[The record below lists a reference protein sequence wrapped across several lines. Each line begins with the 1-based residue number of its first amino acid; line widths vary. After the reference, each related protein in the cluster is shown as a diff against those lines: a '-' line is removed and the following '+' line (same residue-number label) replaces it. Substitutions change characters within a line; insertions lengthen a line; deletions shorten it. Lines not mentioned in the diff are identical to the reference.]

1 MIFSPTLPL
10 SKLGDVPKLNVEPAD
25 ALERSPYPELL
36 VLAFFNPPSEFLCL
50 VVDSRF
56 VFCANPLTSDVE
68 VDVDNGIASTPD
80 KSLVLEGSLSNT
92 LDVGVYVGNGKLLL
106 EGVCAGVTTGDPRS
120 RSNADNEL
128 VLGVFPW

>member
-1 MIFSPTLPL
+1 MEI
-10 SKLGDVPKLNVEPAD
+10 D
-25 ALERSPYPELL
+25 LEDQEL
-36 VLAFFNPPSEFLCL
+36 NPPWCVSAILRFFFGGSGTSDDLSGA
-50 VVDSRF
+50 VV
-56 VFCANPLTSDVE
+56 DVE